1 MKQSD
6 FAHREILRQITE
18 LELAPGTPLREVA
31 VAESLGLSRTPVREA
46 LQRLVREG
54 VATVV
59 GRSVVVSR
67 PTIRDLTEVYQ
78 AREAIEGYAT
88 ALCAAHSPDIFKDL
102 AERFAMFETLAR
114 DTDLSGKSSDP
125 DGEYALL
132 LSDLDQAIIDNC
144 GNSRLTTLLSNI
156 WTEARRI
163 RLIVLTGG
171 GFDRVRESATEHREI
186 CHARK
191 RATRVTNDNRT
202 PSSKLYQRHQECP
215 AETIRYPVHEPTFG
229 RKPREVSRPAIAAR
243 WRSHLRTVRHLWGVI
258 R

>member
-163 RLIVLTGG
+163 RLVDNEHEGRRVGRLGFLRDVVGG
-171 GFDRVRESATEHREI
+171 QAELLDDESRRLVELDHALQREGGILRPQQLPRNRPPQHRT
-186 CHARK
+186 HR
-191 RATRVTNDNRT
+191 
-202 PSSKLYQRHQECP
+202 L
-215 AETIRYPVHEPTFG
+215 G
-229 RKPREVSRPAIAAR
+229 
-243 WRSHLRTVRHLWGVI
+243 TVRGRVM
-258 R
+258 

>member
-18 LELAPGTPLREVA
+18 HELAPGTPLREVA

-186 CHARK
+186 CQAVAGGNGQLASQK
-191 RATRVTNDNRT
+191 
-202 PSSKLYQRHQECP
+202 
-215 AETIRYPVHEPTFG
+215 TIE
-229 RKPREVSRPAIAAR
+229 
-243 WRSHLRTVRHLWGVI
+243 HLRASYTSAIKSVLLRQSDIPFMNLPLVGSPAKSADQ